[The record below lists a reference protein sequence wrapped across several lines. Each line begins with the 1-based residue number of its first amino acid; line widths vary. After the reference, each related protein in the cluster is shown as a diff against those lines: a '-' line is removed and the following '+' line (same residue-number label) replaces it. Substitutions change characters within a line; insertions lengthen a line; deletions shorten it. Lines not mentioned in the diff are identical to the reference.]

1 MPPTAAEVR
10 QQFLDFF
17 AQRHQHTV
25 VDSSA
30 VVPHDDPT
38 LLFTNAGMNQF
49 KDVFLGRGNRDYT
62 RAVDTQKCI
71 RAGGKHNDLED
82 VGRDTYHHTFF
93 EMLGNWSFGDYFKAE
108 AIEWAWELLTEVWGL
123 PPERLYVSVFAG
135 DKADGLPADE
145 EAAELWRR
153 FVPENRISRFDKK
166 DNFWEMGATGPC
178 GPCSEIHFD
187 GTPDGSGGHLVNAD
201 DPQVIEIWNLVFMQ
215 FNRGDDGTL
224 VPLPAKHV
232 DTGMGFERI
241 VRVLQGKDSNYDTD
255 VFTGIFEA
263 IRTRTGARP
272 YGADLKDPLDTAY
285 RILADHLRCLS
296 VALADGARPGADGR
310 NYVLRRILRRAVRH
324 VSQTFGVQEPC
335 LFEMVPAVTQ
345 SLGPI
350 FPELIQEEGKV
361 QAAIHDEEVAFHRTL
376 GRGTELFAQAA
387 AEAGSSK
394 VIDGATAFR
403 LHDTFGFPVD
413 LTQVMA
419 EEAGLQVDLQ
429 AYESEMEAARE
440 RSRSG
445 GGAGDDADLPPERLA
460 ALAERVAAT
469 DDSGRDSHEGCSAT
483 VGALLVSGNLVE
495 EAQSGDEV
503 SVVLDRT
510 NFYAEMGGQVGDT
523 GTLEADGICVRIHG
537 TKRCGDFVLHMGAV
551 ESGTLRPGQS
561 LQTCLDVE
569 RRSGIEAH
577 HTATH
582 LLNLGLRTVV
592 GEESDQR
599 GSLVEP
605 DRLRFDYATSAAPS
619 SEDLQQVE
627 SLVREAIREDLSVA
641 AGPASLEAAKS
652 IRGLRAVFGER
663 YPDPVRVV
671 SIGPAISELLA
682 DPSNDWS
689 NRSVEFCGGTHV
701 DRTSEVDDF
710 ALLGEGSLSAGV
722 RRVTGVVG
730 AAAKQAHH
738 TAKMLSNE
746 IDEVAKTSD
755 DQFAEAF
762 ALLLK
767 TVDSATVP
775 LSSRAR
781 IDTQLVPLRERAK
794 KLRKAAAAGS
804 RDLAIDFAR
813 QLVPESSGIV
823 IARVDMAADRDA
835 LLAALDTVRGSQP
848 EAPVLLLSADLEEKK
863 VSIVA
868 RVPEA
873 GIARGLKAGD
883 WARCAAEACG
893 GKGGGRPD
901 MAQAGGKDPTLA
913 DAALEAARHFANE
926 RLA

>member
-1 MPPTAAEVR
+1 
-10 QQFLDFF
+10 
-17 AQRHQHTV
+17 
-25 VDSSA
+25 
-30 VVPHDDPT
+30 
-38 LLFTNAGMNQF
+38 
-49 KDVFLGRGNRDYT
+49 
-62 RAVDTQKCI
+62 
-71 RAGGKHNDLED
+71 
-82 VGRDTYHHTFF
+82 
-93 EMLGNWSFGDYFKAE
+93 
-108 AIEWAWELLTEVWGL
+108 
-123 PPERLYVSVFAG
+123 
-135 DKADGLPADE
+135 
-145 EAAELWRR
+145 
-153 FVPENRISRFDKK
+153 SRFDKK

-469 DDSGRDSHEGCSAT
+469 DDSARDSHEGCSAT

-495 EAQSGDEV
+495 EAQPGDEV
-503 SVVLDRT
+503 SVVLDQT
-510 NFYAEMGGQVGDT
+510 NFYAEMGGQV
-523 GTLEADGICVRIHG
+523 
-537 TKRCGDFVLHMGAV
+537 KR
-551 ESGTLRPGQS
+551 
-561 LQTCLDVE
+561 
-569 RRSGIEAH
+569 
-577 HTATH
+577 
-582 LLNLGLRTVV
+582 
-592 GEESDQR
+592 
-599 GSLVEP
+599 
-605 DRLRFDYATSAAPS
+605 
-619 SEDLQQVE
+619 
-627 SLVREAIREDLSVA
+627 
-641 AGPASLEAAKS
+641 
-652 IRGLRAVFGER
+652 
-663 YPDPVRVV
+663 
-671 SIGPAISELLA
+671 
-682 DPSNDWS
+682 
-689 NRSVEFCGGTHV
+689 
-701 DRTSEVDDF
+701 
-710 ALLGEGSLSAGV
+710 
-722 RRVTGVVG
+722 
-730 AAAKQAHH
+730 
-738 TAKMLSNE
+738 
-746 IDEVAKTSD
+746 
-755 DQFAEAF
+755 
-762 ALLLK
+762 
-767 TVDSATVP
+767 
-775 LSSRAR
+775 
-781 IDTQLVPLRERAK
+781 LVPL
-794 KLRKAAAAGS
+794 LH
-804 RDLAIDFAR
+804 
-813 QLVPESSGIV
+813 V
-823 IARVDMAADRDA
+823 
-835 LLAALDTVRGSQP
+835 
-848 EAPVLLLSADLEEKK
+848 
-863 VSIVA
+863 
-868 RVPEA
+868 
-873 GIARGLKAGD
+873 
-883 WARCAAEACG
+883 
-893 GKGGGRPD
+893 
-901 MAQAGGKDPTLA
+901 
-913 DAALEAARHFANE
+913 
-926 RLA
+926 

>member
-25 VDSSA
+25 VDSSP

-49 KDVFLGRGNRDYT
+49 KDVFLGRGSREFV

-108 AIEWAWELLTEVWGL
+108 AIAWAWELLTEVWGL

-135 DKADGLPADE
+135 DEADGLPADE
-145 EAAELWRR
+145 EAEDLWRR
-153 FVPENRISRFDKK
+153 FVPADRISRFDKK
-166 DNFWEMGATGPC
+166 ENFWEMGATGPC

-187 GTPDGSGGHLVNAD
+187 GTPDGTGGHLVNAD

-263 IRTRTGARP
+263 IRLRTGSRP
-272 YGADLKDPLDTAY
+272 YGADLQDPLDTAY

-296 VALADGARPGADGR
+296 VALADGARPGSDGR

-324 VSQTFGVQEPC
+324 ASQTFGVQEPC
-335 LFEMVPAVTQ
+335 LFEMVPSVTQ
-345 SLGPI
+345 SLGQV
-350 FPELIQEEGKV
+350 FPELIREEARV
-361 QAAIHDEEVAFHRTL
+361 QTAIHDEEVAFHRTL

-387 AEAGSSK
+387 AEAGSTK
-394 VIDGATAFR
+394 VIDGMTAFR
-403 LHDTFGFPVD
+403 LHDTYGFPVD
-413 LTQVMA
+413 LTQIMA

-429 AYESEMEAARE
+429 AYEAEMGAARE

-445 GGAGDDADLPPERLA
+445 GGSGDDADLPPERLA

-469 DDSGRDSHEGCSAT
+469 DDSSRDSHEGLCAT
-483 VGALLVSGNLVE
+483 VGALLISGDLVD
-495 EAQSGDEV
+495 EAKLGDEV
-503 SVVLDRT
+503 SVVLDQT

-523 GTLEADGICVRIHG
+523 GTLEAKGICVRVHG
-537 TKRCGDFVLHMGAV
+537 TKRCGDFVLHMGVV
-551 ESGTLRPGQS
+551 ESGTLRLGQQ
-561 LQTCLDVE
+561 LQTCLDTQ

-582 LLNLGLRTVV
+582 LLNLGLRSVV

-605 DRLRFDYATSAAPS
+605 DRLRFDYAISSAPS
-619 SEDLQQVE
+619 VEKLAQVE
-627 SLVREAIREDLSVA
+627 SPVRDAIREDLPVA
-641 AGPASLEAAKS
+641 TGPAPLEAAKS

-671 SIGPAISELLA
+671 SIGPLIPELLA
-682 DPSNDWS
+682 DPAFDWS
-689 NRSVEFCGGTHV
+689 AHSVEFCGGTHV
-701 DRTSEVDDF
+701 DRTGIVTDF

-730 AAAKQAHH
+730 AAARQAHE
-738 TAKMLSNE
+738 TAAQLSKDIE
-746 IDEVAKTSD
+746 QVSQASDEHFTD
-755 DQFAEAF
+755 AF
-762 ALLLK
+762 GTLLK
-767 TVDSATVP
+767 TIDSATVP
-775 LSSRAR
+775 LSSRAA
-781 IDTQLVPLRERAK
+781 IEKQLLPLRDRAK
-794 KLRKAAAAGS
+794 QLRKAAAEGS
-804 RDLAIDFAR
+804 RDLAIDHAR
-813 QLVPESSGIV
+813 QLVAEPAGFV
-823 IARVDMAADRDA
+823 IARVDAAGDRDA
-835 LLAALDTVRGSQP
+835 LMAALDTVRGNQP
-848 EAPVLLLSADLEEKK
+848 EAPVLLLAADAEENK

-868 RVPEA
+868 RVPESA
-873 GIARGLKAGD
+873 IAKGLKAGD

-901 MAQAGGKDPTLA
+901 MAQAGGKDATLA